1 MNGNPFSEP
10 DDDRTVIRPVP
21 GGRRGVPPAAPP
33 ADPAMPA
40 RQTVVAPAAR
50 ATEEDATRAVPI
62 SVTPL
67 AAAAA
72 PLLQLLARLRNTLHQ
87 PDAGDLRERVV
98 RELHDFERRA
108 REGGIA
114 MDQLR
119 PAHFALCATIDDVVL
134 NTPWGA
140 ASNWASQSLLASF
153 HPGARSPDPLSD
165 LVRQLRRNAD
175 KLRPASELVYLCISL
190 GFTGRSA
197 PSQGGAMFDRPREET
212 YTLVA
217 TQPDHVALPLSPR
230 WEGIAA
236 PYRSSRGGLPVWV
249 VATLALAACGGL
261 FVWVSTGLNAAS
273 DDLQAEVLAAPP
285 GHMPQVTRAAIVQPL
300 PPAPPPPERT
310 LIDQLDS
317 TLKPEID
324 RGQVSVLG
332 TAATPI
338 LRIPSRYVFATNSA
352 SVLPAALP
360 LLQQVAASLKDLP
373 GSMQIIGYT
382 DNQPVRMVQFPS
394 NFQLSAARAQ
404 SVRAIVAR
412 TIGDA
417 GRVSAEGRADADAI
431 APNATPEGR
440 EQNRR
445 IEIVLSRQD

>member
-1 MNGNPFSEP
+1 
-10 DDDRTVIRPVP
+10 
-21 GGRRGVPPAAPP
+21 
-33 ADPAMPA
+33 
-40 RQTVVAPAAR
+40 
-50 ATEEDATRAVPI
+50 
-62 SVTPL
+62 
-67 AAAAA
+67 
-72 PLLQLLARLRNTLHQ
+72 
-87 PDAGDLRERVV
+87 
-98 RELHDFERRA
+98 
-108 REGGIA
+108 
-114 MDQLR
+114 
-119 PAHFALCATIDDVVL
+119 
-134 NTPWGA
+134 
-140 ASNWASQSLLASF
+140 
-153 HPGARSPDPLSD
+153 
-165 LVRQLRRNAD
+165 
-175 KLRPASELVYLCISL
+175 
-190 GFTGRSA
+190 
-197 PSQGGAMFDRPREET
+197 
-212 YTLVA
+212 
-217 TQPDHVALPLSPR
+217 
-230 WEGIAA
+230 
-236 PYRSSRGGLPVWV
+236 
-249 VATLALAACGGL
+249 
-261 FVWVSTGLNAAS
+261 VWVSTGLNAAS

-285 GHMPQVTRAAIVQPL
+285 GHMPQVTRATIVQSL
-300 PPAPPPPERT
+300 PAAPPPPERT

-324 RGQVSVLG
+324 RGLVSVLG

-360 LLQQVAASLKDLP
+360 LLQQVAASLKDLA

-382 DNQPVRMVQFPS
+382 DNQPVRTVQFPS